1 MPAPQSSLGP
11 LLVGVGLLLVV
22 GGLIAWVGGFAWF
35 GRLPG
40 DLRWERGS
48 VRVYAPLASML
59 LLSLVATVVVRLGRR
74 FLP

>member
-1 MPAPQSSLGP
+1 MPAPQSPLGP
-11 LLVGVGLLLVV
+11 LLVGLGLLLVLAGLV
-22 GGLIAWVGGFAWF
+22 AWAGGLSWL

-40 DLRWERGS
+40 DLRWERGG

-59 LLSLVATVVVRLGRR
+59 LLSLVATVVLRLARR